1 MTSRRVASWSRARI
15 LPRQQVY
22 VTTPPPRS
30 GTALRDELLATCS
43 LAMAA
48 SGETEGAFAQPPQ
61 FVLLAVLAKLPA
73 DTRMRCAEVSRAW
86 RDAASSPSLWRD
98 IDLTEGS
105 GITIPQFFVVDPWMR
120 CRGAND
126 AVLRAA
132 AARAQGELQ
141 ALRIACSGRTSLEA
155 LSSILATNARTLR
168 KLCIRGYLHR
178 LRQMYQKETAVITAL
193 LHAAPAL
200 EELELDLAM
209 RIKALGVD
217 EPAGLLA
224 PLLRR
229 DPAFA
234 AVRLRSV
241 NLCWDEHG
249 DVRSLVALLAS
260 QPALTHVHVDAWASL
275 TSAEVDAVFD
285 AAANLRLTELKLN
298 CTFPDDARAGD
309 AVSRLLR
316 RCATLTT
323 LRLDLDWLCR
333 RHARGVAPTL
343 DDARQ
348 LGAALL
354 ANNCSLTSLSL
365 KHFVDWQLDFAAGQH
380 LLGALAQHP
389 RLRTL
394 ELHALIDSTSWEAV
408 VAEYA
413 ALIRHNRVLDSLA
426 VRLSHNCGPCLQ
438 PPCYQACL
446 RKLFEAVKVNVSL
459 RCLSFDTVTEPFVSE
474 QFLLD
479 AVLPAVTACAT
490 LQRMERIDLGSGLAG
505 RAIGKLLAARRE
517 GGAAAGLTT
526 SDELGA

>member
-22 VTTPPPRS
+22 VTTPPPRSGTALRDELLATCSSTSPLPTPPPRS

-178 LRQMYQKETAVITAL
+178 LRQTYQKEMAVITAL

-209 RIKALGVD
+209 RIKALEPSGSVRQRAV
-217 EPAGLLA
+217 PAGRRA
-224 PLLRR
+224 ARHHGLR
-229 DPAFA
+229 
-234 AVRLRSV
+234 
-241 NLCWDEHG
+241 H
-249 DVRSLVALLAS
+249 
-260 QPALTHVHVDAWASL
+260 
-275 TSAEVDAVFD
+275 
-285 AAANLRLTELKLN
+285 AAAHGAHRPRQRTGR
-298 CTFPDDARAGD
+298 P
-309 AVSRLLR
+309 
-316 RCATLTT
+316 
-323 LRLDLDWLCR
+323 
-333 RHARGVAPTL
+333 RHREAARG
-343 DDARQ
+343 
-348 LGAALL
+348 
-354 ANNCSLTSLSL
+354 
-365 KHFVDWQLDFAAGQH
+365 
-380 LLGALAQHP
+380 
-389 RLRTL
+389 
-394 ELHALIDSTSWEAV
+394 
-408 VAEYA
+408 
-413 ALIRHNRVLDSLA
+413 
-426 VRLSHNCGPCLQ
+426 
-438 PPCYQACL
+438 
-446 RKLFEAVKVNVSL
+446 
-459 RCLSFDTVTEPFVSE
+459 
-474 QFLLD
+474 
-479 AVLPAVTACAT
+479 
-490 LQRMERIDLGSGLAG
+490 
-505 RAIGKLLAARRE
+505 AARRQRSS
-517 GGAAAGLTT
+517 GGADDIRRAGRMISFRKL
-526 SDELGA
+526 SV

>member
-1 MTSRRVASWSRARI
+1 MMTSRRVASWSRARI

-105 GITIPQFFVVDPWMR
+105 GITIPQFFVVDSWMR

-178 LRQMYQKETAVITAL
+178 LRQTYQKETAVITAL

-200 EELELDLAM
+200 EELELDVAM
-209 RIKALGVD
+209 RMNAL
-217 EPAGLLA
+217 EPSGSGLLA

-298 CTFPDDARAGD
+298 CTFPDDARAG
-309 AVSRLLR
+309 AVCRLLR

-348 LGAALL
+348 LAAALL
-354 ANNCSLTSLSL
+354 ANCSMTSLSL
-365 KHFVDWQLDFAAGQH
+365 KHVVDWQLDFAAGQH

-413 ALIRHNRVLDSLA
+413 ALISHNRVLDSLA